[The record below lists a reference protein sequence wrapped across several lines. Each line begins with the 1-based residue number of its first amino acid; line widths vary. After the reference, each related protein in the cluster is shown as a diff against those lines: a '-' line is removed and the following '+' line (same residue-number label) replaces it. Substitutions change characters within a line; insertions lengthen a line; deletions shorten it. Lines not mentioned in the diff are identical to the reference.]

1 MYEQESH
8 RRNKNIHLTS
18 TQENANVIHVG
29 GQEAYKHST
38 LPRVATRKVT
48 TVIHCRQDINSYEH
62 FGFNKTLNTQK
73 G

>member
-48 TVIHCRQDINSYEH
+48 TVIHCR
-62 FGFNKTLNTQK
+62 
-73 G
+73 